1 MTRILKLLTP
11 SQVVKKVGDI
21 RPADLKARGI
31 TAIITDL
38 DNTLVPWRRYN
49 IAEGVVDWL
58 AELERENIKIVIAS
72 NTLHTS
78 RLKQLAATMKIPF
91 VDRVRKPWV
100 GGFVRSMAMMGSTPE
115 QTAVFGDQIFTDVL
129 CGNKLGLFTILIR
142 PPLAKE
148 EFISTMMLRFVENA
162 IINILQF
169 RGLWP
174 KDKPSVGMSPPPSN
188 GPGSPATP
196 SDTAEAGTSAAV
208 SNTGTGTA

>member
-1 MTRILKLLTP
+1 MSNTLKLLTP
-11 SQVVKKVGDI
+11 SQVVKRVGDI

-49 IAEGVVDWL
+49 IAEGVTDWL

-78 RLKQLAATMKIPF
+78 RLRQLATTMNIPF

-100 GGFVRSMAMMGSTPE
+100 GGFVRSMQLMGATAE
-115 QTAVFGDQIFTDVL
+115 QTAVVGDQIFTDVL
-129 CGNKLGLFTILIR
+129 CGNKLGLFTVLIR
-142 PPLAKE
+142 PPLARE

-174 KDKPSVGMSPPPSN
+174 KDKPSRGMAPPPEK

-196 SDTAEAGTSAAV
+196 SDGASADPGV
-208 SNTGTGTA
+208 K